1 MIFSNKTTLLIV
13 KYISKTLAAGITYII
28 LIYTD
33 VLLHKNYSD
42 VGILGS
48 CSCVV

>member
-1 MIFSNKTTLLIV
+1 MIFSNKTALLIV
-13 KYISKTLAAGITYII
+13 KYISKTSSEGITYII

-33 VLLHKNYSD
+33 VFFHKNYSD
-42 VGILGS
+42 VGMWGF

>member
-1 MIFSNKTTLLIV
+1 MKSSNKTSPVIV
-13 KYISKTLAAGITYII
+13 KCISTTSAAGITYIT

-33 VLLHKNYSD
+33 VFFHKNYSD
-42 VGILGS
+42 VGIQGF